1 MQKFQGTSLKIRLY
15 LVVLAAFI
23 PVALLILYIAK
34 EQEAIEIDALYQKT
48 LALAQTVA
56 NEENQQL
63 ASTRT
68 LLTAAA
74 DAFLLAD
81 NRPERLGDLLDHLI
95 EQSRTIA
102 ACGVLDMNGRLLV
115 GDSGIFGNRQ
125 DVSNKRWFSSCM
137 ENKELTIGPYHG
149 EHINGE
155 PVIFIALPA
164 FNQQGTIAAV
174 IFAALNLN
182 WMNRTMFASLAEL
195 PQGSQ
200 LSMLDAQQGM
210 LRYDVNTKQWSI
222 PQDASPDLRQAI
234 ASRQTGTFRTVDE
247 SGIARIHAFAP
258 LTSSFREGQ
267 IAVLLE
273 IPEDQALASSRTAF
287 NRNVILL
294 LATALIAVVS
304 IWWAGERLILRRIR
318 VMVQATR
325 QLASGDLMVRI
336 GSLGAHDELSHLA
349 KVFDEMAA
357 SLQKRIEQ
365 ENRVKTSLEHSR
377 EQLRRLSAYQNDA
390 LEQERIRIAR
400 EIHDQLGQSLTILQ
414 MDLAWLKK
422 HLGEDRATANE
433 KMAAMS
439 GVISNALTVLHT
451 VTAELRPVI
460 LDDFG
465 LAAAIEWQV
474 EEFRNRSGIACQ
486 LEHDGFE
493 PVLPKDQATALF
505 RIFQE
510 TLTNVVRHARADEVV
525 VRLEMQA
532 DDLILQI
539 QDNGRGITEAEIDS
553 PKSFGLLGIRER
565 LYPWNGSVSFSGQP
579 GQGTCV
585 TVRLPLSEKGRI
597 L

>member
-1 MQKFQGTSLKIRLY
+1 
-15 LVVLAAFI
+15 
-23 PVALLILYIAK
+23 
-34 EQEAIEIDALYQKT
+34 
-48 LALAQTVA
+48 
-56 NEENQQL
+56 
-63 ASTRT
+63 
-68 LLTAAA
+68 
-74 DAFLLAD
+74 
-81 NRPERLGDLLDHLI
+81 
-95 EQSRTIA
+95 
-102 ACGVLDMNGRLLV
+102 
-115 GDSGIFGNRQ
+115 
-125 DVSNKRWFSSCM
+125 
-137 ENKELTIGPYHG
+137 
-149 EHINGE
+149 
-155 PVIFIALPA
+155 
-164 FNQQGTIAAV
+164 
-174 IFAALNLN
+174 
-182 WMNRTMFASLAEL
+182 
-195 PQGSQ
+195 
-200 LSMLDAQQGM
+200 M
-210 LRYDVNTKQWSI
+210 LRYDVNTKQWTI
-222 PQDASPDLRQAI
+222 PQDASPDLGQAI

-258 LTSSFREGQ
+258 LSSAFRERQ
-267 IAVLLE
+267 ITVVLE
-273 IPEDQALASSRTAF
+273 IPEVQALASSKAAF
-287 NRNVILL
+287 NRNVVLL
-294 LATALIAVVS
+294 LAIALIAVAS

-336 GSLGAHDELSHLA
+336 GSLGARDELSHLA

-422 HLGEDRATANE
+422 HLGENRAAANE
-433 KMAAMS
+433 KIAAMS
-439 GVISNALTVLHT
+439 GVISNALNVLHT

-525 VRLEMQA
+525 VRLEMQGG
-532 DDLILQI
+532 DLILQI
-539 QDNGRGITEAEIDS
+539 QDNGRGITDAEIES

-565 LYPWNGSVSFSGQP
+565 LYPWNGSASFSSQP

-585 TVRLPLSEKGRI
+585 TVRLPLSEKGTM